1 MKTKTI
7 LTAALAFTTAIAR
20 AADLLPSWND
30 GTAKQSIIE
39 FAAKV
44 TKEGSTD
51 FMPPADR
58 SATVDNDSL
67 RVDSKVLA
75 NVIAALQFEDCAL

>member
-1 MKTKTI
+1 
-7 LTAALAFTTAIAR
+7 
-20 AADLLPSWND
+20 
-30 GTAKQSIIE
+30 
-39 FAAKV
+39 V